1 MTTENQGTVD
11 AYTIDGDLLKVI
23 INAEG
28 QYSIWPA
35 KKETPAGWKETGFAG
50 SKTECSQYV
59 DQEWKDMR
67 PISLQVAMQG
77 TQH

>member
-1 MTTENQGTVD
+1 MTTANLGNVD

-23 INAEG
+23 VNAEG

-35 KKETPAGWKETGFAG
+35 KKETPAGWKETGFTGTKA
-50 SKTECSQYV
+50 ECSQYV
-59 DQEWKDMR
+59 DQEWTDLR

-77 TQH
+77 TRH

>member
-1 MTTENQGTVD
+1 MTTANQGNVD

-23 INAEG
+23 VNAEG

-35 KKETPAGWKETGFAG
+35 KKETPAGWKETGFTGTKA
-50 SKTECSQYV
+50 ECSQYV
-59 DQEWKDMR
+59 DQEWTDLR